1 MNGAAGTLCARF
13 GFAPARTARARVAL
27 LRTSSSGIGVVAD
40 VRYNSLRE
48 PSPGIFYTPGP
59 WGYTTLMVRTRAPAA
74 GVSSMLRQEVERID
88 RRVPVRRVSTLEEQV
103 KQSLRTERLL
113 ASLFGA
119 FGVLVSLLT
128 AVGVY
133 GVVSYAVN
141 SRTGEFGIRMALG
154 AKRADVL
161 WLLLRGILGVVGV
174 AVLIGVP
181 LALALTRFLANML
194 YGLSPSDPWSL
205 GVAVVII
212 AAAALVASCAP
223 AIRAA
228 RRDAAAALRRG

>member
-1 MNGAAGTLCARF
+1 
-13 GFAPARTARARVAL
+13 
-27 LRTSSSGIGVVAD
+27 
-40 VRYNSLRE
+40 
-48 PSPGIFYTPGP
+48 
-59 WGYTTLMVRTRAPAA
+59 
-74 GVSSMLRQEVERID
+74 MLRQEMERID

-103 KQSLRTERLL
+103 TESLGTERLL

-119 FGVLVSLLT
+119 FGVLVSLLA

-154 AKRADVL
+154 ANRADVL
-161 WLLLRGILGVVGV
+161 RLVLRGILGVVGV

-181 LALALTRFLANML
+181 LALALTRFVSHML
-194 YGLSPSDPWSL
+194 YGLSPSDPLTL
-205 GVAVVII
+205 GVAVVMV
-212 AAAALVASCAP
+212 AAAALIAGCAP

-228 RRDAAAALRRG
+228 RLDAAVALRRG

>member
-1 MNGAAGTLCARF
+1 
-13 GFAPARTARARVAL
+13 
-27 LRTSSSGIGVVAD
+27 
-40 VRYNSLRE
+40 
-48 PSPGIFYTPGP
+48 
-59 WGYTTLMVRTRAPAA
+59 
-74 GVSSMLRQEVERID
+74 MLRQEVERID

-119 FGVLVSLLT
+119 FGVLVSLLA

-141 SRTGEFGIRMALG
+141 SRTGEFGIRIALG
-154 AKRADVL
+154 ANRADVL
-161 WLLLRGILGVVGV
+161 WLVLRGILGVVGV

-181 LALALTRFLANML
+181 LALALTHFLSHML
-194 YGLSPSDPWSL
+194 YGLSPSDPWTL
-205 GVAVVII
+205 GVAVVMI
-212 AAAALVASCAP
+212 AAAALIASCAP

-228 RRDAAAALRRG
+228 RLDAAVALRRG